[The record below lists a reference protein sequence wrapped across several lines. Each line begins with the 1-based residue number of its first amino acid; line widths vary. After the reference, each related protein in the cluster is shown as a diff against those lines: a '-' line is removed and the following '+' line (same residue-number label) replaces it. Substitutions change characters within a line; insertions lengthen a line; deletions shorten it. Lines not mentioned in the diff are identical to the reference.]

1 MTISSEGWFGLKAIT
16 LIPVGYV
23 EQEILR
29 NIAASLENTLRIK
42 AELGSAIHQA
52 ELGSAIHQ
60 AIRTRTTFLHASDQ

>member
-52 ELGSAIHQ
+52 
-60 AIRTRTTFLHASDQ
+60 IRTRTTFLHASDQ